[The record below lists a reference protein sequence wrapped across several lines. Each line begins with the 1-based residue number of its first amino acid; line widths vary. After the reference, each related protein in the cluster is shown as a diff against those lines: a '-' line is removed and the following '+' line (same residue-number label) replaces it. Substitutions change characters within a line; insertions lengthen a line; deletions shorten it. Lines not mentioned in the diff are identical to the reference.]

1 MRILHRHEYGLFQ
14 ESFAL
19 GKSDNVREAH
29 VWICI
34 NDLILDRDSQVS
46 QIRVVAE
53 VGQGLKDSVLKE
65 LLDLLILILS
75 LRLLLYDSA
84 LDSEII
90 VQ

>member
-14 ESFAL
+14 EALAL
-19 GKSDNVREAH
+19 GKPDNVREAH

-34 NDLILDRDSQVS
+34 DNLILDRDGQVS

-53 VGQGLKDSVLKE
+53 VGQGLQDSVLEE
-65 LLDLLILILS
+65 LLDLLILILR

-84 LDSEII
+84 LNCKILI
-90 VQ
+90 H